1 LWAQPQ
7 AIKKSTKNQNP
18 IRGAP
23 SRNHRPRF
31 PNLMNA
37 YVTTANHEAARA
49 ALARIAKSVPAGFTA
64 NGVTKAMIPRPM
76 EISNN
81 VLKAFG
87 AMVIM
92 LVRVPGRN
100 QVTFG

>member
-1 LWAQPQ
+1 MWAQPQ
-7 AIKKSTKNQNP
+7 AIKKSKKNQNP
-18 IRGAP
+18 IRGVP

-37 YVTTANHEAARA
+37 YTTTANHEAARS
-49 ALARIAKSVPAGFTA
+49 ALARIAKSVLAGFTA
-64 NGVTKAMIPRPM
+64 NGVTKARVARPM

-81 VLKAFG
+81 VLTAFG

-92 LVRVPGRN
+92 LVRVPGRS